1 MTSVVEIEAQART
14 YDEDALRVES
24 GLGGIRILRGV
35 SDSIVLTV
43 GIVRPA
49 KVSQILSA
57 SPNAVAEAKLFE
69 SNYRW
74 GVWTA
79 ALGVAVWGG
88 AFAINH
94 IGTNQPV
101 PVPITIMSLV
111 LVTYG
116 AMRADTAK
124 RALSKAI
131 WWYNRDL
138 SR

>member
-1 MTSVVEIEAQART
+1 MPSVVEIEAQART
-14 YDEDALRVES
+14 YDKDALRVES
-24 GLGGIRILRGV
+24 VLGGIRILRGV

-57 SPNAVAEAKLFE
+57 SPNAVVQARLFE

-88 AFAINH
+88 VFAINH
-94 IGTNQPV
+94 IGTNQPM